1 MAHALEIV
9 NGEASMAYN
18 VGEGVPWHGLGT
30 PVEGLGTADDML
42 RIAKAD
48 YEVELLPVFVADVN
62 GGYQE
67 VPERYATT
75 RINHDGSRQAFEV
88 VKKRYH
94 VVQNSEVMERALNV
108 VRASGGDHV
117 VETVGVLKDGRE
129 FFATIDL
136 GSLVI
141 DPAGINDKIARY
153 LLVHSSHDGTAPI
166 TFANTEIRAVCANTV
181 KFGQDV
187 ARSMFKAR
195 HTPNLDERMQ
205 EAQKV
210 LEISTAW
217 ADNFK
222 AQAEELLAIPV
233 TSGDI
238 DTITNIIWDPR
249 DADTDRK
256 TRNRDARIDDVR
268 ARFRNSRNAGH
279 AGNNGWALF
288 NAFVE
293 HYDHGGNGDAKRRA
307 AASMSPTS
315 TLTAQKQ
322 TTHKAILSLV
332 G

>member
-1 MAHALEIV
+1 MAHELEIV
-9 NGEASMAYN
+9 DGEASMAYN
-18 VGEGVPWHGLGT
+18 VGQGVPWHGLGT
-30 PVEGLGTADDML
+30 PVEGMRTSEEML

-48 YEVELLPVFVADVN
+48 YEVELLPVFIAGAD
-62 GGYQE
+62 GEPQE
-67 VPERYATT
+67 VEDRFATT
-75 RINHDGSRQAFEV
+75 RINHDGTRQAFEV
-88 VKKRYH
+88 VKGRYN

-108 VRASGGDHV
+108 VRASGGDHI

-141 DPAGINDKIARY
+141 DPTGINDKIARY

-181 KFGQDV
+181 KFGMDY
-187 ARSMFKAR
+187 ARSLFKAR

-217 ADNFK
+217 ADVFT
-222 AQAEELLAIPV
+222 ARAEELLQIPV
-233 TSGDI
+233 TSGSI
-238 DTITNIIWDPR
+238 DTVTDRLWDPR
-249 DADTDRK
+249 LADTDRK
-256 TRNRDARIDDVR
+256 TKNRDARIDDVR
-268 ARFRNSRNAGH
+268 ARFRNNRNAGH

-293 HYDHGGNGDAKRRA
+293 HYDHAGNGDASRRA

-315 TLTAQKQ
+315 TITGQKQ
-322 TTHKAILSLV
+322 EAHRAILSLV
-332 G
+332 